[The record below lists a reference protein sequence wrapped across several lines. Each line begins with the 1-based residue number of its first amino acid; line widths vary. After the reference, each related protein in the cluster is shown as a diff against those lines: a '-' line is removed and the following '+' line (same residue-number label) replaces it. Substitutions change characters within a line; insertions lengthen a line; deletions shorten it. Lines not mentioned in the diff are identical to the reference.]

1 MLCWYFRFF
10 SYCHNQVNFKTKLL
24 CSDMFIVL
32 LTLLCIA
39 KILTKSLLSTAM
51 LISKFS
57 RLNLT
62 YNFKSRDVSI
72 LTQSVNFSL
81 LSLNI
86 IDILIIYKIFF
97 FLYFLLLML
106 LLLLFTKFFF
116 FNFYLAKEHV

>member
-1 MLCWYFRFF
+1 M
-10 SYCHNQVNFKTKLL
+10 NFKTKLL

-62 YNFKSRDVSI
+62 YNFKSIDVSI

-81 LSLNI
+81 LSLK
-86 IDILIIYKIFF
+86 LIKDMIS
-97 FLYFLLLML
+97 
-106 LLLLFTKFFF
+106 KF
-116 FNFYLAKEHV
+116 